1 MNVSCAGTHG
11 SSVMTTGIVTVGAR
25 KTTRGA
31 VNAAA
36 PEKGGGLSAFQR
48 SASEGRFFFFSRPAK
63 ATLGVLAREQTGRR
77 PRRHRLENWSARFS
91 YGQTV

>member
-1 MNVSCAGTHG
+1 
-11 SSVMTTGIVTVGAR
+11 MTTGIVTVGAR

-48 SASEGRFFFFSRPAK
+48 SASEGRFFFFASRESD
-63 ATLGVLAREQTGRR
+63 LGRFGSRTDRTEAASAQT
-77 PRRHRLENWSARFS
+77 
-91 YGQTV
+91 